1 MKHIREQAKV
11 LCAWITR
18 TNSPTCAYPHGRVAK
33 RMERLYGPGLDHD
46 TDDCARRWEVPIR
59 AVSFRKAVATPK
71 RVIADERV
79 AALKAGRARIRG
91 RVPVPVSAVHTNEVF
106 S

>member
-1 MKHIREQAKV
+1 LPNYLERAKG
-11 LCAWITR
+11 IGDHETHSR
-18 TNSPTCAYPHGRVAK
+18 TGRGCPP
-33 RMERLYGPGLDHD
+33 L
-46 TDDCARRWEVPIR
+46 EVPIR
-59 AVSFRKAVATPK
+59 AVSFLKAIATPK